1 MGNLRQF
8 NSSDFA
14 DLSVITYVSKR
25 TVATVNIY
33 IYIDREVQN
42 WKWSWSS
49 EIFWLTKSLIFLVC
63 YKLGETFV

>member
-33 IYIDREVQN
+33 ISIE
-42 WKWSWSS
+42 KFKTGSGAG
-49 EIFWLTKSLIFLVC
+49 LV
-63 YKLGETFV
+63 KFSG